1 MKVNYQ
7 NEIDEVIKK
16 LLKSNTFS
24 IDGNNLF
31 LGGNSKSKLNLI
43 RKYSLGI
50 NQWGISKMNLEIKS
64 EIYKKIKNPI
74 GNLSQCIHIGENN
87 YFKNFDLNIELI
99 YILKD
104 SSLDQFYNQIQ
115 NILDDKIEYD

>member
-1 MKVNYQ
+1 
-7 NEIDEVIKK
+7 
-16 LLKSNTFS
+16 
-24 IDGNNLF
+24 
-31 LGGNSKSKLNLI
+31 
-43 RKYSLGI
+43 
-50 NQWGISKMNLEIKS
+50 MNLEIKS

-115 NILDDKIEYD
+115 NILDDKIEYDWLTFWYCN